1 MTAFNLILM
10 RSHTTPRLK
19 PCSAKPRG
27 KPSTTANSFNYYDA
41 NGPHFYYP
49 AYLKGYS

>member
-1 MTAFNLILM
+1 MC
-10 RSHTTPRLK
+10 SHTTFSLK

-27 KPSTTANSFNYYDA
+27 KPSTTAN
-41 NGPHFYYP
+41 GPHFYYP